1 MAVPPYQDIY
11 NQVSAGNFW
20 QRLTISVSQAQKNGL
35 AGNPPSAAQIAWAK
49 RDAAEEAKRIVFFVL
64 GTAPIV
70 SKLDNPASITDA
82 DIDNALAAV
91 LPNLLKAVT

>member
-11 NQVSAGNFW
+11 NAVAGGNFW
-20 QRLTISVSQAQKNGL
+20 QRLAVSISQAQKNGL
-35 AGNPPSAAQIAWAK
+35 AGNPTPAQIAWAN
-49 RDAAEEAKRIVFFVL
+49 RDAGQEARRIVFFVI

-82 DIDNALAAV
+82 DIDAALATV